1 MHTGNRR
8 QGRELALKIIY
19 SFPDQPDDV
28 EQVLAG
34 FWRNF
39 SFNTDILGDAVEV
52 TGASVAPEVRAFAE
66 QIARGAHADIEQIDA
81 CIKRYSANW
90 SIERMSRVD
99 LALLRLGSFELL
111 HHSET
116 PASVII
122 NEAIEVGKR
131 YGSKE
136 TPAFVN
142 GILDKIAKTE
152 RS

>member
-1 MHTGNRR
+1 MQTGNRR

-19 SFPDQPDDV
+19 SFSDQPDGV
-28 EQVLAG
+28 EQILAG

-39 SFNTDILGDAVEV
+39 RFNNDVLGEAVEETAETV
-52 TGASVAPEVRAFAE
+52 VPEVRAFAE
-66 QIARGAHADIEQIDA
+66 QIARGAHAELERIDA

-90 SIERMSRVD
+90 SLERMSRVD

-111 HHSET
+111 HHADT

-152 RS
+152 RC